1 MNAFLFKRIPQLPDS
16 IVDEFKRIIG
26 RPPSMDILAHCQ
38 HELMHKILSIIFD
51 EEFVRQ
57 YKEGVVILCA
67 DGISRR
73 IFPRIFTY
81 SADYPEKCVE
91 IKSYTLPIL

>member
-1 MNAFLFKRIPQLPDS
+1 M
-16 IVDEFKRIIG
+16 DEFKQITG

-67 DGISRR
+67 DGISWH
-73 IFPRIFTY
+73 IFPHIFTY

-91 IKSYTLPIL
+91 IKLYTIPIL